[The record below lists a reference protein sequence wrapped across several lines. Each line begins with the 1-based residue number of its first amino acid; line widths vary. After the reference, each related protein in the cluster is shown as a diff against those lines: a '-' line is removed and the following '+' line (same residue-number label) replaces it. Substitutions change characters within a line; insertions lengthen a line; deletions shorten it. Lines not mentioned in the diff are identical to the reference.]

1 MRTRFFTLVML
12 LSALGLFT
20 QCRMKSDTIVVNSDV
35 PKIEIT
41 KTDSITEKKESTAIA
56 EKKDSTAIT
65 EKKDSAAAIANEQAE
80 AAVPQGEP
88 HKGFV
93 YVKNIIPDLIEDL
106 RYFTTNNFMGMKVDG
121 YEANY
126 AILTKEA
133 ATALSKA
140 ADELRE
146 KGYVIKIYDAYRPQR
161 AVDNFVRWAKTDDQ
175 RNKQDYYP
183 DFAKESLF
191 PTYIA
196 RKSGHTKGSTI
207 DMTICY
213 KDTKEEVDM
222 GGHFDYFGP
231 PSHPSF
237 IGKYSGGEVTQ
248 EHKKN
253 RMMLRDVMVRHG
265 FKPYDSEW
273 WHFTL
278 KNEPYPNT
286 YFEFP
291 VK

>member
-1 MRTRFFTLVML
+1 MRKRFFTLVML

-140 ADELRE
+140 TDELRE

>member
-1 MRTRFFTLVML
+1 MKTKILSLALLLV
-12 LSALGLFT
+12 AAGLFV
-20 QCRMKSDTIVVNSDV
+20 QCRTKADT
-35 PKIEIT
+35 
-41 KTDSITEKKESTAIA
+41 KKE
-56 EKKDSTAIT
+56 KGDSPKT
-65 EKKDSAAAIANEQAE
+65 EISQAE
-80 AAVPQGEP
+80 TTPEKNISTGALTEEKEAKADDIKQQEPQEVPQGEP
-88 HKGFV
+88 YKGFV
-93 YVKNIIPDLIEDL
+93 YVKNIIPDLVEDL
-106 RYFTTNNFMGMKVDG
+106 RYFTTNNFMGEKADG

-126 AILTKEA
+126 AILSKEA

-146 KGYVIKIYDAYRPQR
+146 KGYVIKIYDAYRPQK
-161 AVDNFVRWAKTDDQ
+161 AVDHFVRWSKTDDQ
-175 RNKQDYYP
+175 RNKKDYYP
-183 DFAKESLF
+183 DLDKTSLF

-196 RKSGHTKGSTI
+196 KKSGHSKGSTI

-222 GGHFDYFGP
+222 GSHFDYFGQ

-237 IGKYSGGEVTQ
+237 TGKYPGGEVTKQ
-248 EHKKN
+248 HQQN
-253 RMMLRDVMVRHG
+253 RMMLREVMVRHG
-265 FKPYDSEW
+265 FKPYDNEW

-278 KNEPYPNT
+278 KNEPYPKT

>member
-1 MRTRFFTLVML
+1 MRGKTISIVLVLLAAGLLVQCRVNRDTKLENSNVPKTEVTKADTTSENRDSTEL
-12 LSALGLFT
+12 LS
-20 QCRMKSDTIVVNSDV
+20 N
-35 PKIEIT
+35 
-41 KTDSITEKKESTAIA
+41 
-56 EKKDSTAIT
+56 KKD
-65 EKKDSAAAIANEQAE
+65 EQTD
-80 AAVPQGEP
+80 AAVPQGVP
-88 HKGFV
+88 HEGFV

-106 RYFTTNNFMGMKVDG
+106 RYFTDNNFMGEKADG

-146 KGYVIKIYDAYRPQR
+146 KGYVVKIYDAYRPQK
-161 AVDNFVRWAKTDDQ
+161 AVDHFVRWSKTSDQ
-175 RNKQDYYP
+175 RNKKDYYP
-183 DFAKESLF
+183 DLAKTSLF

-196 RKSGHTKGSTI
+196 RKSGHSKGSTV

-222 GGHFDYFGP
+222 GSHFDYFGP

-237 IGKYSGGEVTQ
+237 IGKYPGGEVTQ
-248 EHKKN
+248 QHKQN
-253 RMMLRDVMVRHG
+253 RMMLREVMVRHG
-265 FKPYDSEW
+265 FKPYDNEW

-278 KNEPYPNT
+278 RNEPYPTT
-286 YFEFP
+286 YFIFP

>member
-20 QCRMKSDTIVVNSDV
+20 QCRMKSGTIVVNSDV

-41 KTDSITEKKESTAIA
+41 KTDSITEKKE
-56 EKKDSTAIT
+56 STAIT

>member
-56 EKKDSTAIT
+56 VKKDSTAIT

-161 AVDNFVRWAKTDDQ
+161 AVDNFVSWAKTDDQ

>member
-41 KTDSITEKKESTAIA
+41 KTDSIAEKKESTAIA

>member
-1 MRTRFFTLVML
+1 MRTRFFTLLML

>member
-41 KTDSITEKKESTAIA
+41 KTDSIAEKKESTAIA

-278 KNEPYPNT
+278 KNEPYPTT